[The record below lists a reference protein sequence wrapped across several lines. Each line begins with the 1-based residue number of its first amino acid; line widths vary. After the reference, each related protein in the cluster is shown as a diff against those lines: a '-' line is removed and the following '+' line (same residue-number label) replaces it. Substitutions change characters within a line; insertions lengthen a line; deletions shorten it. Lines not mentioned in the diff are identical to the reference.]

1 LHPISL
7 LYFVT
12 FKPILTTVQ
21 PTGTTNELLYGLMVN
36 AIPGH
41 KNPVGASVYGSIAG
55 DAWYRAQYLLQD
67 QKLGHY
73 MHIPPRTVFFSQV
86 FGSLIGVPINY
97 GVVRWV
103 LNTKGDYISG
113 AKIDPHHQWTGQGLA
128 ENLTMATQYVLIVY
142 HLPLY
147 IFKYKLIINRGPG
160 VSSPSP
166 YTALFHTASSS
177 AP

>member
-1 LHPISL
+1 
-7 LYFVT
+7 
-12 FKPILTTVQ
+12 
-21 PTGTTNELLYGLMVN
+21 MVN
-36 AIPGH
+36 GITGH

-103 LNTKGDYISG
+103 LNTKGEYISG
-113 AKIDPHHQWTGQGLA
+113 AKIDPHHQWTGQALA
-128 ENLTMATQYVLIVY
+128 ENLTMATQYVLIVC

-147 IFKYKLIINRGPG
+147 IFKYKLIIK
-160 VSSPSP
+160 
-166 YTALFHTASSS
+166 
-177 AP
+177 